1 MSQFINGGEVT
12 EIGGGALGVLLVNL
26 GTPEAPETPAVRRYL
41 AEFLADPRVVETPRW
56 LWWLILNGVIL
67 RIRPPRSAKAYRTV
81 WGEDGSPLLSI
92 GRAQAGALQDE
103 LDRRLS
109 GPIHVELAMRYG
121 QPSIASG
128 IDALVAKGARRLL
141 VLALY
146 PQYSAT
152 TTASVFDA
160 VSDRLQQY
168 RWMPELRFINEY
180 WDEPGY
186 IAALADSV
194 REHWAAHGRKQRLV
208 MSFHG
213 VPKRYI
219 SNGDPYYAQCKATAS
234 QLAAVLSLKDDD
246 WQLVFQS
253 RVGREEWLQPYCD
266 KTMASL
272 PGEGVKS
279 VDVICPGFAADCL
292 ETLEEIAEENRE
304 IFVKAGGESF
314 SYIPALNARD
324 DHISA
329 LADVACRHVLGWP
342 EAVTK

>member
-1 MSQFINGGEVT
+1 MSRFVDGSEVGEI
-12 EIGGGALGVLLVNL
+12 EAGALGVLLVNL
-26 GTPEAPETPAVRRYL
+26 GTPDAPETAAVRRYL

-67 RIRPPRSAKAYRTV
+67 RFRPSRSAKAYRSV

-92 GRAQAGALQDE
+92 GRAQAAALQDE

-109 GPIHVELAMRYG
+109 GAVHVELAMRYG
-121 QPSIASG
+121 EPSIARG
-128 IDALVAKGARRLL
+128 IDALVSKGARRLL
-141 VLALY
+141 VLSLY

-152 TTASVFDA
+152 TTAAVFDA
-160 VSDRLQQY
+160 VSVRLQQY

-180 WDEPGY
+180 WSEPGY
-186 IAALADSV
+186 IASLTASV

-213 VPKRYI
+213 VPKRYVR
-219 SNGDPYYAQCKATAS
+219 NGDPYYAQCRATAS
-234 QLAAVLSLKDDD
+234 RLATALSLKEDE

-266 KTMASL
+266 KTMTSL

-304 IFVKAGGESF
+304 IFMRAGGEAF
-314 SYIPALNARD
+314 DYIPALNARA

-329 LADVACRHVLGWP
+329 LADVTCRHAQGWP
-342 EAVTK
+342 EAQS